1 MVFHSEKRTTITTK
15 ERTKSVR
22 EAVAKM
28 VKSERNGDLSSN
40 INWERLDNI
49 LGRVKIKVTRIACLE
64 DPWT

>member
-28 VKSERNGDLSSN
+28 VKSERNGDLTSN
-40 INWERLDNI
+40 INWERMHRI
-49 LGRVKIKVTRIACLE
+49 LGRVETKGTRIA
-64 DPWT
+64 

>member
-28 VKSERNGDLSSN
+28 VKRNRDFISN
-40 INWERLDNI
+40 INWQRLH
-49 LGRVKIKVTRIACLE
+49 RI
-64 DPWT
+64 